1 MLLGDKNKSVP
12 NGFRMK
18 LSELL
23 RERGLPPVTVLRLV
37 GDSREV
43 MPGDLFIASS
53 VDPSLRDSHII
64 EAQKLGAVAV
74 LTTSTDISQSTIPII
89 EEGDLVSN
97 RGELASIFYGDPS
110 KEKFCVGVTGT
121 NGKTSIA
128 YFVAAIGQLLEFE
141 FGYIGTLGCGKIEN
155 LKPGSLTTP
164 DALDIQRIMR
174 ELRSQ
179 NVEGF
184 SIEVS
189 SHALAQKRVS
199 HVDFN
204 TAIFSNLSRDHLD
217 YHKDMESYGLTKKKL
232 FTEWDLQSAIV
243 NIDDDFGKRIAND
256 SISDRL
262 ITFGKAGD
270 LAWDS
275 EYSST
280 GVWAK
285 FSFEGKSIG
294 TDLSVHSEFEVAN
307 IAAALAVFLSMG
319 YSIDKFSNLLPQL
332 ASVPGRM
339 QRISGPKGC
348 PTVILDYAH
357 SPDALERVLTACR
370 HHCEGRLICLIGCGG
385 GRDAG
390 KRPIMGRVAIENSD
404 FCYFTSDNPRD
415 EDPIEILTNMTSS
428 ISIPEKRRLK
438 LITNRSEAI
447 RKAIDLGREK
457 DLVVIAG
464 KGHETTQEVHGRLLP
479 VSDLEIISEA
489 FEQ

>member
-1 MLLGDKNKSVP
+1 
-12 NGFRMK
+12 MK

-23 RERGLPPVTVLRLV
+23 RERGLPPITVLRLV

-53 VDPSLRDSHII
+53 VDPSSRDSHII
-64 EAQKLGAVAV
+64 EAERLGAVAV
-74 LTTSTDISQSTIPII
+74 LTTGTDIRQSKIPII
-89 EEGDLVSN
+89 EKGDLVSN
-97 RGELASIFYGDPS
+97 RGELASIFYGNPS

-128 YFVAAIGQLLEFE
+128 YFVAAIGQMLEFE
-141 FGYIGTLGCGKIEN
+141 FGYIGTLGYGKIGN
-155 LKPGSLTTP
+155 ITPGSLTTP

-174 ELRSQ
+174 ELESQ
-179 NVEGF
+179 DVEGF

-199 HVDFN
+199 HVNFDA
-204 TAIFSNLSRDHLD
+204 AIFSNLSRDHMD

-243 NIDDDFGKRIAND
+243 NIDDDFGKKIAND
-256 SISDRL
+256 SIADRL
-262 ITFGKAGD
+262 ITYGKGGD
-270 LAWDS
+270 LAWES
-275 EYSST
+275 ENSST
-280 GVWAK
+280 GMWAK

-307 IAAALAVFLSMG
+307 IAAALAAFLGMG
-319 YSIDKFSNLLPQL
+319 HSIDKLINLLPQL

-339 QRISGPKGC
+339 QRISGPTGC

-357 SPDALERVLTACR
+357 TPDALERVLTACR
-370 HHCEGRLICLIGCGG
+370 YHCEGRLICLIGCGG

-428 ISIPEKRRLK
+428 ISASEKRRLN
-438 LITNRSEAI
+438 LIVDRSEAI
-447 RKAIDLGREK
+447 RAAIDLGREK
-457 DLVVIAG
+457 DLVEIAG
-464 KGHETTQEVHGRLLP
+464 KGHETNQEDHGRILP
-479 VSDLEIISEA
+479 LNDFEIISEA
-489 FEQ
+489 LGQ